1 MWYELDK
8 KNNESG
14 KNKKMKIM
22 KEYNIKWVLNIT
34 IITFILAVFIS
45 FASEAILRNT
55 KVYIAFTILIVI
67 VFLGIISDLIGIAV
81 ATADE
86 KPFHSMASKKID
98 GAKFAIKLIKNAGPV
113 SNFCN
118 DVIGDIAGII
128 SGAAGAIILVE
139 VSKIYDI
146 VNTAVYSIVLSG
158 VVAAITV
165 GGKALGKEIAL
176 RKSKEIV
183 FSVAK
188 ILYWVKSNLKIDFL
202 PENK

>member
-1 MWYELDK
+1 MDK